1 MPDCCGGSSR
11 DTALEAYH
19 RKESKTRGCTDVVPL
34 LAFLVNW
41 GVLCYVVHLAR
52 TTGDFD
58 RVIFGLDYKGDLCG
72 QDNSEAA
79 TGLPAAASFKHVSPA
94 GAAVY
99 APIADYF
106 LLFRTDRTRPY
117 PVELFGREDPLSDTD
132 ARRAALVRGALARW
146 RARHSP
152 TRWPK
157 QPLVFAVATT
167 VSIVPQ
173 VRRIRWDTATMG
185 TKPTMQ
191 R

>member
-79 TGLPAAASFKHVSPA
+79 TGLPAEGRCAKAF
-94 GAAVY
+94 GAATS
-99 APIADYF
+99 ADIDVLGF
-106 LLFRTDRTRPY
+106 
-117 PVELFGREDPLSDTD
+117 S
-132 ARRAALVRGALARW
+132 
-146 RARHSP
+146 
-152 TRWPK
+152 
-157 QPLVFAVATT
+157 
-167 VSIVPQ
+167 
-173 VRRIRWDTATMG
+173 
-185 TKPTMQ
+185 
-191 R
+191 

>member
-79 TGLPAAASFKHVSPA
+79 TGLPAVIETTVDDETANERTVGALEAA
-94 GAAVY
+94 
-99 APIADYF
+99 
-106 LLFRTDRTRPY
+106 
-117 PVELFGREDPLSDTD
+117 
-132 ARRAALVRGALARW
+132 ARRRGIMAIRMARVRGLR
-146 RARHSP
+146 RLL
-152 TRWPK
+152 
-157 QPLVFAVATT
+157 LVGLSRSGSEGA
-167 VSIVPQ
+167 
-173 VRRIRWDTATMG
+173 
-185 TKPTMQ
+185 
-191 R
+191 